1 MPAYTADALE
11 KFAHTYS
18 TYTAEVEGIDSYI
31 FDNKIVIGKVLAWNP
46 HPDSDK
52 LGLVDI
58 DAGKNG
64 KHTIVCGAVNAKIAH
79 YVPIALENATL
90 PGGLVIARR
99 PIRGIDSCG
108 MICSVDELGLSS
120 VRAEGILPLETI
132 WSEDFLEKH
141 LGEPFGSL
149 TLKIPGYTGDISYAM
164 NDIVFDLDNKFI
176 TNRPDLFSVIGNARE
191 IACIEKQDF
200 KTSLLP
206 NQKREKSAPLAV
218 NIETDKVTNYLLTKF
233 SLPNHPE
240 TPLVLQILLKRS
252 NQ

>member
-1 MPAYTADALE
+1 
-11 KFAHTYS
+11 
-18 TYTAEVEGIDSYI
+18 
-31 FDNKIVIGKVLAWNP
+31 
-46 HPDSDK
+46 
-52 LGLVDI
+52 VDI
-58 DAGKNG
+58 DAGKCG
-64 KHTIVCGAVNAKIAH
+64 KHTIVCGAANAKTAH
-79 YVPIALENATL
+79 YVPVALENATL

-120 VRAEGILPLETI
+120 VRAEGILPLETV
-132 WSEDFLEKH
+132 WNEDFLEKH
-141 LGEPFGSL
+141 LGESFGSL
-149 TLKIPGYTGDISYAM
+149 TLRIPGYTGEIEYAM

-206 NQKREKSAPLAV
+206 SQKRDNADSLAV
-218 NIETDKVTNYLLTKF
+218 KIETDKALNYLLTKF
-233 SLPNHPE
+233 SLPHHPE
-240 TPLVLQILLKRS
+240 TPLVLQILLTRS